1 MFRRWD
7 GRSQHK
13 LDLTEAALRAALQ
26 PAGPTGDAPYAAAL
40 DALHCGAAAAAA
52 AAAAATRGYGQNG
65 QDDRGDGEGDGGA
78 QQEGSSAAVR
88 RQSTA
93 FLSKAARSVFS
104 MMPFLQAETPFCLQ
118 FFLCLARACLDKY
131 PPSIFILKPEFEFKS
146 AV

>member
-7 GRSQHK
+7 DRSQHK

-26 PAGPTGDAPYAAAL
+26 PARPTGDASYAAAL
-40 DALHCGAAAAAA
+40 DALHCGAAAATTAA
-52 AAAAATRGYGQNG
+52 AAAAA
-65 QDDRGDGEGDGGA
+65 RGDSKDGGDEKGEGGA

-104 MMPFLQAETPFCLQ
+104 MIPFLQAETPFCLQ
-118 FFLCLARACLDKY
+118 LFLCLARACLGKY
-131 PPSIFILKPEFEFKS
+131 PQPILDSE
-146 AV
+146 A